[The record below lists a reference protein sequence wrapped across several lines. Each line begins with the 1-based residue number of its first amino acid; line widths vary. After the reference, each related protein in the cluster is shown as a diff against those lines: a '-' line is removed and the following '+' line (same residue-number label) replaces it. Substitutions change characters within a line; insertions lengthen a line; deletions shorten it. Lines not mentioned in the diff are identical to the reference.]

1 MVLTKDIKCGSQTV
15 LLTFQRVLP
24 EAVHAKQ
31 YILK

>member
-1 MVLTKDIKCGSQTV
+1 MILAKDIKCGSQTV
-15 LLTFQRVLP
+15 LLTFQHVLP